1 MKRDTPDKPDPNPGP
16 VAQSVPQDAT
26 LSADKLVALAALAR
40 GESYDHPAKAAGVRR
55 ETLYRWRK
63 EPDFSTAWQQIR
75 QAMHA
80 EVADGLILGAKVAM
94 RSMIDLATR
103 ADDEKIRFQAAQDLL
118 QRLDGATERGEAAAA
133 QQQVATV
140 VIAADDALAELRR
153 RRSEGE
159 ER

>member
-40 GESYDHPAKAAGVRR
+40 GESYDDAAKAAGVRR

-118 QRLDGATERGEAAAA
+118 QRLDGATERGEAATA
-133 QQQVATV
+133 QQTATV

-159 ER
+159 GS